1 MKLLHLRPKNVLVLE
16 KRIVGNDPQTLV
28 PRRTSRS
35 GLAGTVNGREALCRI
50 PIGASFMLKSLCGA
64 VSVGLSLAVATS
76 TFAQTVPPG
85 TTGNPAANQPG
96 IPGAVSPSNPN
107 AASRPQVPNI
117 GGSPIVTKPN
127 TKCRSGSARGR
138 AGC

>member
-1 MKLLHLRPKNVLVLE
+1 MLKTARFAL
-16 KRIVGNDPQTLV
+16 I
-28 PRRTSRS
+28 
-35 GLAGTVNGREALCRI
+35 LAGLGVASAAL
-50 PIGASFMLKSLCGA
+50 
-64 VSVGLSLAVATS
+64 
-76 TFAQTVPPG
+76 AQSNPPGIAPSNSAPLG

-117 GGSPIVTKPN
+117 GGSPVVTQPS
-127 TKCRSGSARGR
+127 TTGCGSGSASGR